1 MTKNY
6 EMDDGT
12 DHTPQ
17 TVMITRASALLILKV
32 RKLFLR

>member
-6 EMDDGT
+6 EMDGT

-32 RKLFLR
+32 RKLFL